1 MRGRGKQS
9 KTASHIPFL
18 AALYAATSLFSLK
31 ERGHADTFVLRGP
44 CSPRPRK
51 RGALHDLLACK
62 LPLHWLGMS
71 NLVTDLRYCLRF
83 LSRSPGFTLFV
94 VLTLGI
100 GIGANTTI
108 FTAVNAILIRPLPAP
123 HSERLIRV
131 YETELHKPDRFSTS
145 VANLLDWQKENE
157 VFDSLAGYVNRLL
170 AVQDPAGATGVR
182 SAAVSPNYFSVLGLN
197 PRSGRSFNAEED
209 QPGHDHVV
217 ILSERLCRRLLG
229 GETDAIG
236 KSVELNGESYVV
248 IGLVADTTSFPDE
261 KTEAWIPLTFTKEQ
275 LADRGDFWLRV
286 VGRLR
291 ENVPLAQAQQAMSTL
306 ANRLVALYPD
316 ALANHGIELVS
327 LHQDTV
333 GDSRPT
339 LLLLQGTV
347 ACMLLIATLNVANL
361 LLARAI
367 ARRKEIAT
375 RSAIGA
381 SRWRLMRQL
390 LTESIVLAL
399 GGGCVGLLFAQW
411 GVEFLRWL
419 AKSYL
424 NRLSEVQIDAPV
436 LGFVTLISLAVGAIC
451 GLAPIYALCG
461 KQAQN
466 LLNRLR
472 ADRSDSGVMAGLGRR
487 LMVVFEIASAV
498 IMLSCAGLLLRSFW
512 QLQAVQ
518 SGVAQPDGVLT
529 AEIRLPPARYR
540 TGASIVSF
548 YSAEQARVGQL
559 SGVRLA
565 GAINDLPFGG
575 SQDASSFQIEGRPAF
590 SPSQRPT
597 AENVVVSGNYFG
609 AAGIPLVAGRLFD
622 DRDGSSTPRTILV
635 NQTFALR
642 FFKDVQDAIGNRI
655 NNGTCVATIIGVV
668 GDVHQFSLM
677 KPPLPEMYFPV
688 AQSQDAF
695 DIGENDALRMTLVVR
710 TERDPALLAGPLRKA
725 VSEIDAALPLYRVR
739 SWAEEISDS
748 FGDRRLDVW
757 LVGSFA
763 IAALFLS
770 SLGLYGIVSYS
781 VIQRNREVGI
791 RIALGARRKDV
802 IRLIMWDGMRMV
814 LAGTLIGVLGSL
826 GIAHLLQGLLY
837 QVAPNDPATL
847 IGVVLLLSGVALI
860 ANYLPAQRA
869 ASVDPVRSLSE

>member
-1 MRGRGKQS
+1 
-9 KTASHIPFL
+9 
-18 AALYAATSLFSLK
+18 
-31 ERGHADTFVLRGP
+31 
-44 CSPRPRK
+44 
-51 RGALHDLLACK
+51 
-62 LPLHWLGMS
+62 MS
-71 NLVTDLRYCLRF
+71 NLVTDLRYCVRL

-123 HSERLIRV
+123 QSERLVRV

-157 VFDSLAGYVNRLL
+157 VFDSLAGYVTRLL
-170 AVQDPAGATGVR
+170 AVQDPAGATGIR
-182 SAAVSPNYFSVLGLN
+182 SAAVSPNYFSVLGLH

-229 GETDAIG
+229 SETDAIG
-236 KSVELNGESYVV
+236 KSVQFNGESYVV
-248 IGLVADTTSFPDE
+248 IGVMPGTANFPDE
-261 KTEAWIPLTFTKEQ
+261 KTEAWIPLTFTEEQ
-275 LADRGDFWLRV
+275 LASRGNFWLRV

-291 ENVPLAQAQQAMSTL
+291 ENVSLAQAQQAMSTL
-306 ANRLVALYPD
+306 ANRLAALYPA
-316 ALANHGIELVS
+316 ALANHGIELVP
-327 LHQDTV
+327 LQQDMV

-361 LLARAI
+361 LLARAV
-367 ARRKEIAT
+367 ARRKEMAT

-381 SRWRLMRQL
+381 SRWRVVRQL

-399 GGGCVGLLFAQW
+399 GGGCVGVLFAQW
-411 GVEFLRWL
+411 GVELLRWL
-419 AKSYL
+419 ATSYL

-436 LGFVTLISLAVGAIC
+436 LGFVILISLTVGIIS

-472 ADRSDSGVMAGLGRR
+472 ADRSDSGVTAGAGRR

-512 QLQAVQ
+512 QLQAVH
-518 SGVAQPDGVLT
+518 SGVVQPDGVLT
-529 AEIRLPPARYR
+529 AEIRLPPVRYR
-540 TGASIVSF
+540 TGESIVSF
-548 YSAEQARVGQL
+548 YSAEHARVSQL
-559 SGVRLA
+559 PGVKLA

-575 SQDASSFQIEGRPAF
+575 SHDASSFQIEGRPAF
-590 SPSQRPT
+590 SASQRPT
-597 AENVVVSGNYFG
+597 AENVIVSGNYFG

-622 DRDGSSTPRTILV
+622 ERDSSSAPRTILV

-642 FFKDVQDAIGNRI
+642 FFRDVQDAIGNRI
-655 NNGTCVATIIGVV
+655 NNGTCLATIIGVV
-668 GDVHQFSLM
+668 GDVHQYSLM
-677 KPPLPEMYFPV
+677 KPPSPEMYFPV
-688 AQSQDAF
+688 GQSQDAI
-695 DIGENDALRMTLVVR
+695 DIGENDALWMTLVIR
-710 TERDPALLAGPLRKA
+710 TEGDPAMLAGALRKA
-725 VSEIDAALPLYRVR
+725 ISEIDATLPLYRVR

-763 IAALFLS
+763 LAALFLS

-802 IRLIMWDGMRMV
+802 IRLIMWDGIRMV
-814 LAGTLIGVLGSL
+814 LAGTLIGILGSL
-826 GIAHLLQGLLY
+826 AITHLLQGLLY
-837 QVAPNDPATL
+837 QIAPNDPVTL
-847 IGVVLLLSGVALI
+847 IGVVLLLSGVALT
-860 ANYLPAQRA
+860 ANYLPARRA
-869 ASVDPVRSLSE
+869 ASIDPVRSLSE